1 MKHFII
7 ILIVAI
13 ITMAIMF
20 ALYRPDL
27 LEDVWLWIVGLIGP
41 IIAFIQRI
49 IGSIQSY
56 IKQLEKNNNDRN

>member
-7 ILIVAI
+7 VLTVAI
-13 ITMAIMF
+13 ITLAIMF

-27 LEDVWLWIVGLIGP
+27 LEDIWLWIIGLIGP

-49 IGSIQSY
+49 IGSIRAY
-56 IKQLEKNNNDRN
+56 IKQFEKKDNDNN